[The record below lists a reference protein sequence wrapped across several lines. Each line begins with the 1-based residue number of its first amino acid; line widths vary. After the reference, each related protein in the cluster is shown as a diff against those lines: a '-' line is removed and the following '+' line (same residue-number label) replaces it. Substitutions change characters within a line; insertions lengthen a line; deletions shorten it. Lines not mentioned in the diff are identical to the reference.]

1 MIELTRFAKIGGPLT
16 KRIALSADGAL
27 MKDGSACIMS
37 NGRAQRAR
45 FDRLDDV
52 AELIQSLGSHEAISL
67 GSLRPD
73 LPDQVEVTTQDKLTE
88 MNGLAPAGLIARNS
102 SHVSYYA
109 GRPALALLDI
119 DTKGMPAAVRART
132 DDIGGIWAALVSIL
146 PALATAGRITRRSTS
161 AGLSRADTGE
171 VMPGSN
177 NMHVYVEVQDGADV
191 ERFLRTLH
199 DRCWLSGLG
208 WHIVGTGG
216 QLLERSVV
224 DRMVYGAERLV
235 FEGPPILVAPLRQ
248 DQALRRPRV
257 HDGSAVDT
265 RTACLPLRIIET
277 AQLKDMKSRSA
288 QMLASERAAAREY
301 FIAEQSARLAERLD
315 ITAPE
320 ARRIAARQCEGVL
333 LPDVILPFDDE
344 TLAGRTVADVLADPA
359 RFVGATLADP
369 LEGPDYGRTKAK
381 IMRRADGS
389 VWINSFAHGRTTYE
403 LRYDARAATAT
414 VQNAAK
420 NQVADTFVKVALAS
434 DLDADEL
441 ETLRNLT
448 ASLAGVGKRALD
460 SKLKAVRDK
469 HEADAQR
476 EARDRKVAERQDPRP
491 QIPAPAEDAPWLPQ
505 MQVLNDV
512 LGRSEAA
519 EPPMRDIDGV
529 VTQVRI
535 RRVPN
540 MHALTAQGA
549 NEGESRETQQPA
561 TEQPLLTRLNETHLA
576 ELIEHHID
584 YVDGTGKCVHLAASF
599 VKHFHTRDDDALPIV
614 TAVATLPLVLP
625 NGAILAERGLD
636 RLRGIVFRVPP
647 DVMALLPAPEECAP
661 DAVAADMRFLTD
673 EWLVDVAADYAGK
686 CTLLAAALTI
696 IERSLLPERPAW
708 FVTASRRGGG
718 KTTVLIM
725 LLMAVTGIRPAAA
738 AWSSNEE
745 ERRKSL
751 LAYLME
757 ALPAIIWDNI
767 PRGTQISCPHIEKS
781 CTAAFY
787 SDRRLGVS
795 EMVAVSAA
803 AVHLFTGNNIG
814 PRGDLASRSLQV
826 RLQVDRPDPENREF
840 TNPDPIGW
848 TEANRGRILRA
859 LYIVLLGNPAL
870 RPGLTVAPQTRFK
883 GWWIL
888 IGSAVEHAARCAGQ
902 DINFKDLFLKQED
915 EDEDTSSLADML
927 KAMAAKWPNARAF
940 SAAEAARVINDQSE
954 FASTIDKEC
963 GASMR
968 EFLFPATPPNHQI
981 TPRSLGKRLKSRVG
995 EPVSCVRATL
1005 ILETTIDPH
1014 SKVATFLVQQK

>member
-1 MIELTRFAKIGGPLT
+1 MIELTRLAKIGGPLT
-16 KRIALSADGAL
+16 KRIELSADGKL
-27 MKDGSACIMS
+27 ISDGSACIMS
-37 NGRAQRAR
+37 SGCAQRVR

-52 AELIQSLGSHEAISL
+52 AQLLQSLGSHEAIAL

-73 LPDQVEVTTQDKLTE
+73 LPDQVEVTTQDRLAK
-88 MNGLAPAGLIARNS
+88 MNGSAPAGLVARNS
-102 SHVSYYA
+102 NHVSYYPR
-109 GRPALALLDI
+109 RPALALLDI
-119 DTKGMPAAVRART
+119 DTKGMPAAVRARIAE
-132 DDIGGIWAALVSIL
+132 IGVWAALVSIL

-171 VMPGSN
+171 ALPGSN
-177 NMHVYVEVQDGADV
+177 NMHVYLQVQDGADV

-199 DRCWLSGLG
+199 DRCWLAGFG
-208 WHIVGTGG
+208 WHIVGAGG
-216 QLLERSVV
+216 QLLERSIV
-224 DRMVYGAERLV
+224 DRMVYAAERLV
-235 FEGPPILVAPLRQ
+235 FEGPPILVAPLQQ

-277 AQLKDMKSRSA
+277 AQLKDIKSRSA
-288 QMLASERAAAREY
+288 QVLASERAVAREY

-315 ITAPE
+315 ITGPE
-320 ARRIAARQCEGVL
+320 ARHIVARQCEGVL

-344 TLAGRTVADVLADPA
+344 ALAGCTVADVLANPV
-359 RFVGATLADP
+359 RFIGATLADP

-381 IMRRADGS
+381 VMRRADGA

-403 LRYDARAATAT
+403 LRYDARAATAA
-414 VQNAAK
+414 VRNAAK
-420 NQVADTFVKVALAS
+420 SQVADTFVKVALAS
-434 DLDADEL
+434 DLDAGEL
-441 ETLRNLT
+441 EMLRNLT
-448 ASLAGVGKRALD
+448 ASIAGVGKRAID
-460 SKLKAVRDK
+460 AMLKAARRQ
-469 HEADAQR
+469 HEARAQQHAH
-476 EARDRKVAERQDPRP
+476 ERKIAERQDPRP
-491 QIPAPAEDAPWLPQ
+491 QILAPAEDAPWLPQ
-505 MQVLNDV
+505 MEVLNDV

-519 EPPMRDIDGV
+519 EPPMRDVDGM
-529 VTQVRI
+529 VTQVRT

-540 MHALTAQGA
+540 MHALTSQGA
-549 NEGESRETQQPA
+549 NESEPEEMQQPA

-576 ELIEHHID
+576 ELIERHID
-584 YVDGTGKCVHLAASF
+584 YVDGTGKSVHLAASF

-614 TAVATLPLVLP
+614 TAIATLPLVLP

-636 RLRGIVFRVPP
+636 RQRGIVFRVPP
-647 DVMALLPAPEECAP
+647 DVMALLPSPEECTS
-661 DAVAADMRFLTD
+661 DAVGAAMQFLTD

-708 FVTASRRGGG
+708 FVTAGRRGGG

-725 LLMAVTGIRPAAA
+725 LLVAVTGIRPAAA

-745 ERRKSL
+745 ERRKGL

-757 ALPAIIWDNI
+757 ALPAIVWDNI

-781 CTAAFY
+781 CTTAFY

-803 AVHLFTGNNIG
+803 VVHLFTGNNIG
-814 PRGDLASRSLQV
+814 PRGDLASRSLRV
-826 RLQVDRPDPENREF
+826 RLEVERSDPENREF
-840 TNPDPIGW
+840 THPDPIGW

-870 RPGLTVAPQTRFK
+870 LPGSIEAAQTRFK

-915 EDEDTSSLADML
+915 EDEDTSSVTDML
-927 KAMAAKWPNARAF
+927 KAMAAKWPNAWAF
-940 SAAEAARVINDQSE
+940 SAADATRLINEQSE
-954 FASTIDKEC
+954 YASTIDKEC

-968 EFLFPATPPNHQI
+968 EFLFPAIPPNQLV

-995 EPVSCVRATL
+995 EPVKVAGRTL
-1005 ILETTIDPH
+1005 ILKTSVDAHSETLRFY
-1014 SKVATFLVQQK
+1014 VEQK